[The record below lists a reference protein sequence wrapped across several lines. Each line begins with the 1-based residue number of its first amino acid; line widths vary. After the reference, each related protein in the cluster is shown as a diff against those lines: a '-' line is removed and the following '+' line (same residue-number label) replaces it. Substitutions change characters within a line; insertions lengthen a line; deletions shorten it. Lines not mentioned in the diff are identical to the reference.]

1 MNCVLIFQGLGS
13 WIAQDS
19 VVLKAVSLGKTGLL
33 QSSAGPQLGIG
44 IDLLR
49 DFIEYYDSMSVI
61 KGWG

>member
-1 MNCVLIFQGLGS
+1 M
-13 WIAQDS
+13 
-19 VVLKAVSLGKTGLL
+19 LKAVSLGKTGLL
-33 QSSAGPQLGIG
+33 QSSASPQLGIG